1 MKIKQYSFK
10 PFFDILHLTLYEQIK
25 RRYFLNS
32 SKVINAQKLFVTS
45 QEHEWIAL
53 AKQGSQTA
61 FHQLYQ
67 MHHRQIYALCWRML
81 ADKDSAED
89 VCQEVF
95 VVLWQKINNF
105 RGESKFS
112 TWLHS
117 VASNVVLSH
126 LRKQKNWL
134 QRVFSIEEQVSH
146 SLPDEAAVPLDDI
159 TEREELD
166 KHIAKLPERARLVF
180 VLFAVEGYRHEEIAN
195 MLNMAVGS
203 SKSQYHRAK
212 SLLKASLSE
221 VALVGGSN
229 E

>member
-1 MKIKQYSFK
+1 M
-10 PFFDILHLTLYEQIK
+10 
-25 RRYFLNS
+25 NS
-32 SKVINAQKLFVTS
+32 SKVIDAKKLFATS
-45 QEHEWIAL
+45 QEQEWIVQ

-61 FHQLYQ
+61 FHQLYE

-117 VASNVVLSH
+117 VASNVVLGH
-126 LRKQKNWL
+126 LRKHKNWL
-134 QRVFSIEEQVSH
+134 QRIFSIEEQANH
-146 SLPDEAAVPLDDI
+146 SLPQEAAVPLEDSS
-159 TEREELD
+159 ELEELD

-180 VLFAVEGYRHEEIAN
+180 VLFAVEGYRHEEIAR

-212 SLLKASLSE
+212 GLLKESLCE
-221 VALVGGSN
+221 VALVGEN
-229 E
+229 YE

>member
-1 MKIKQYSFK
+1 VAPARKLFTSSQEQEWITLAQKGSQAAF
-10 PFFDILHLTLYEQIK
+10 HRLYE
-25 RRYFLNS
+25 
-32 SKVINAQKLFVTS
+32 V
-45 QEHEWIAL
+45 
-53 AKQGSQTA
+53 
-61 FHQLYQ
+61 
-67 MHHRQIYALCWRML
+67 HHRKVYALCWRML
-81 ADKDSAED
+81 GDKDSAED

-95 VVLWQKINNF
+95 VVLWQKISNF

-134 QRVFSIEEQVSH
+134 QRVFSIEEQGSNITH
-146 SLPDEAAVPLDDI
+146 CEATVLLDDYA
-159 TEREELD
+159 ELDELD
-166 KHIAKLPERARLVF
+166 KHIAQLPERARLVF

-212 SLLKASLSE
+212 SLLRTSLGEEAFS
-221 VALVGGSN
+221 GKSYG
-229 E
+229 

>member
-1 MKIKQYSFK
+1 
-10 PFFDILHLTLYEQIK
+10 L
-25 RRYFLNS
+25 LNS
-32 SKVINAQKLFVTS
+32 SQVIDAQKLFASS
-45 QEHEWIAL
+45 QEQEWIAQ

-67 MHHRQIYALCWRML
+67 LHHKRIYALCWRML

-117 VASNVVLSH
+117 VASNVVLGH

-134 QRVFSIEEQVSH
+134 QRVFSIEDQGENTQA
-146 SLPDEAAVPLDDI
+146 LERTVPLDD
-159 TEREELD
+159 TSGLDDLD

-180 VLFAVEGYRHEEIAN
+180 VLFAIEGYRHEEIAN

-212 SLLKASLSE
+212 SLLKEWLSE
-221 VALVGGSN
+221 EVQAGGTN

>member
-1 MKIKQYSFK
+1 
-10 PFFDILHLTLYEQIK
+10 
-25 RRYFLNS
+25 LNNS
-32 SKVINAQKLFVTS
+32 QVIDAQKLFATS
-45 QEHEWIAL
+45 QEQEWITQ
-53 AKQGSQTA
+53 AKKGSQTA
-61 FHQLYQ
+61 FHKLYE

-117 VASNVVLSH
+117 VASNVVLGH

-134 QRVFSIEEQVSH
+134 QRVFSIEDQVKH
-146 SLPDEAAVPLDDI
+146 SLPEEAAVPLDDSSGL
-159 TEREELD
+159 EELD

-212 SLLKASLSE
+212 ALLKKSLKESLSE
-221 VALVGGSN
+221 ETLTG
-229 E
+229 EHDE

>member
-1 MKIKQYSFK
+1 MSFLK
-10 PFFDILHLTLYEQIK
+10 
-25 RRYFLNS
+25 S
-32 SKVINAQKLFVTS
+32 SKVIDAKQLFVPLS
-45 QEHEWIAL
+45 EQELITQTM
-53 AKQGSQTA
+53 QGSQKA

-67 MHHRQIYALCWRML
+67 MHYRKVYALCWRML

-105 RGESKFS
+105 RGDSKFS

-117 VASNVVLSH
+117 VASNVVLGH

-134 QRVFSIEEQVSH
+134 QRVFSIEEQTSYAM
-146 SLPDEAAVPLDDI
+146 PEDAVVKLDDSSVL
-159 TEREELD
+159 EELD

-180 VLFAVEGYRHEEIAN
+180 VLFAVEGYRHEEIAK

-212 SLLKASLSE
+212 TLLKKSLNE
-221 VALVGGSN
+221 VAVVGVN
-229 E
+229 ND

>member
-1 MKIKQYSFK
+1 MKR
-10 PFFDILHLTLYEQIK
+10 TE
-25 RRYFLNS
+25 FLN
-32 SKVINAQKLFVTS
+32 NAKIIDAKKLFVS
-45 QEHEWIAL
+45 AQEQEWITQ
-53 AKQGSQTA
+53 AKQGSQIA

-67 MHHRQIYALCWRML
+67 MHHRQVYALCWRML

-117 VASNVVLSH
+117 VTSNVVLSH
-126 LRKQKNWL
+126 IRKQKNWF
-134 QRVFSIEEQVSH
+134 QRVFSIEEQVSN
-146 SLPDEAAVPLDDI
+146 SIPAEAAVPLDDSS
-159 TEREELD
+159 ELEELD
-166 KHIAKLPERARLVF
+166 KYIAQLPERARLVF
-180 VLFAVEGYRHEEIAN
+180 VLFAIEGYRHEEIAN

-212 SLLKASLSE
+212 SLLKQSLSE
-221 VALVGGSN
+221 AALAGGYD

>member
-1 MKIKQYSFK
+1 MNDSQ
-10 PFFDILHLTLYEQIK
+10 
-25 RRYFLNS
+25 
-32 SKVINAQKLFVTS
+32 VINAEKLFVTS
-45 QEHEWIAL
+45 QEQEWITQ
-53 AKQGSQTA
+53 AKDGSQAA
-61 FHQLYQ
+61 FHKLYE

-117 VASNVVLSH
+117 VASNVVLGH
-126 LRKQKNWL
+126 LRKQKNWF
-134 QRVFSIEEQVSH
+134 QRVFSIEDQEKH
-146 SLPDEAAVPLDDI
+146 KLPEEAAVPLDDSSGL
-159 TEREELD
+159 EELD
-166 KHIAKLPERARLVF
+166 RHIAQLPERARLVF
-180 VLFAVEGYRHEEIAN
+180 VLFAVEGYRHEEIAK

-212 SLLKASLSE
+212 ALLKDSLGQVTFDGE
-221 VALVGGSN
+221 NYG
-229 E
+229 